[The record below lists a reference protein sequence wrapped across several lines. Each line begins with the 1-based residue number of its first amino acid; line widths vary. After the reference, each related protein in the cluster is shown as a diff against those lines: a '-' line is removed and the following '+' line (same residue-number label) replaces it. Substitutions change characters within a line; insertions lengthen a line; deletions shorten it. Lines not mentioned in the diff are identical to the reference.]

1 MAFSEQQKLEIRR
14 RAHFRCC
21 LCRAL
26 GVEIHHIVPA
36 AEGGPD
42 TDDNAAPLCP
52 SCHETY
58 GANPTK
64 RKFIREVRDF
74 WYELCER
81 DVPLPREDLKAISLA
96 LERVATKDDLARL
109 SIQNTSYVLGQPRA
123 AAPPWEQLRYSFIR
137 DEFVHPLIVRELLG
151 WLSDPAETIVSVNLA
166 TANRSNRFEA
176 EFSVQSA
183 KERVQVLWKKNE
195 EREFFWYAHIAT
207 SPSGVHMVEC
217 HDCTGGSGVFGSVC
231 LLALEQDRSLYEQSS
246 GKLFT
251 RERVLLKTLGSLTLG
266 DRYAGEITYRDGLLV
281 IGPDEGWF
289 RRGDE
294 ASKEIPI
301 A

>member
-1 MAFSEQQKLEIRR
+1 LRFESE
-14 RAHFRCC
+14 HTSD
-21 LCRAL
+21 
-26 GVEIHHIVPA
+26 EIHHIVPA

-58 GANPTK
+58 GANSTK
-64 RKFIREVRDF
+64 RKFIREARDF
-74 WYELCER
+74 WYELCQR
-81 DVPLPREDLKAISLA
+81 DVPFPREELRAISAA

-109 SIQNTSYVLGQPRA
+109 SIQNTSYVLGQPSA
-123 AAPPWEQLRYSFIR
+123 AAPPWEHLHYSFVR

-151 WLSDPAETIVSVNLA
+151 WLSDPAATIVSVDLG
-166 TANRSNRFEA
+166 TANRSNRFFGK
-176 EFSVQSA
+176 FSVQRANGRTHVS
-183 KERVQVLWKKNE
+183 WKNE
-195 EREFFWYAHIAT
+195 DREFFWYAHIAT
-207 SPSGVHMVEC
+207 SASGVHMLEC
-217 HDCTGGSGVFGSVC
+217 HDCTGGSGVFASVC
-231 LLALEQDRSLYEQSS
+231 LLALEQDRSLYEQGN

-251 RERVLLKTLGSLTLG
+251 RDRVLLKTLGSITLG
-266 DRYAGEITYRDGLLV
+266 DRYAGEINYRDGVLV

-294 ASKEIPI
+294 AIKKIPI

>member
-1 MAFSEQQKLEIRR
+1 MAFSEQQKIDTRK

-36 AEGGPD
+36 AEGGLD
-42 TDDNAAPLCP
+42 TDENAAPLCP

-64 RKFIREVRDF
+64 QKFIREARDF

-81 DVPLPREDLKAISLA
+81 DVAPAREELRAISAA
-96 LERVATKDDLARL
+96 LERVVTKDDLARL
-109 SIQNTSYVLGQPRA
+109 SIQNTSYVLGQPSA
-123 AAPPWEQLRYSFIR
+123 VAPPWEQLRYSFVR

-151 WLSDPAETIVSVNLA
+151 WLSDPGATIVSVDLA
-166 TANRSNRFEA
+166 TANRSNRFFG
-176 EFSVQSA
+176 EFSV
-183 KERVQVLWKKNE
+183 KPTNGRVEVSWKTE
-195 EREFFWYAHIAT
+195 DRESFWYAHIAT

-217 HDCTGGSGVFGSVC
+217 HECTGGSGVFGSVC
-231 LLALEQDRSLYEQSS
+231 LLALEQDRSLYEEDTS
-246 GKLFT
+246 KLFT

-266 DRYAGEITYRDGLLV
+266 DRYVGEISYRNGILE

-289 RRGDE
+289 RRGAE
-294 ASKEIPI
+294 ASKKIPI